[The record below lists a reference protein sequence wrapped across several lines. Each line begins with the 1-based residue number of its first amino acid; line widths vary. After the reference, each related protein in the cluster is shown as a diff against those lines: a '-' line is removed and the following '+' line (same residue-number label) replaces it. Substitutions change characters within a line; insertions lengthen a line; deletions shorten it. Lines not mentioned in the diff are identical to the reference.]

1 MGTFNSIF
9 YTPPK
14 MEDQVAMEPGPLDPM
29 ILEQGGNQA
38 EAIITLGASQS
49 ILIKLVTLGCE
60 FAMMIGGVVPYV
72 PQYIAIRSSGNTK
85 GFSLYVCLA
94 LIVANILRIL
104 FWFGRHYEI
113 PLLIQSILMNIAMFA
128 LIHLCVHVN
137 NQDRIAG
144 QYKEHVFTDFE
155 PEHFWKWTDFQS
167 YLECT
172 VCFVAITSFVMY
184 LLLKYDPFVETVG
197 FLAVFTEAML
207 GTPQF
212 YRNFTNKSTYG
223 MSLQMVLMW
232 TCGDVFKTTYFY
244 LRKTPPQFVICGML
258 QVMVDVAILTQVW
271 LYYENTA
278 KRKKTQINMHF

>member
-1 MGTFNSIF
+1 
-9 YTPPK
+9 
-14 MEDQVAMEPGPLDPM
+14 MEELVMESGPLDPLS
-29 ILEQGGNQA
+29 IEQDGVNNGA
-38 EAIITLGASQS
+38 GEAISLATSQS
-49 ILIKLVTLGCE
+49 LLVRIVTFGCE
-60 FAMMIGGVVPYV
+60 FAMMVGGVVPYV

-137 NQDRIAG
+137 SQDRIAG

-155 PEHFWKWTDFQS
+155 PEHFWQWTDFQS
-167 YLECT
+167 YLEAT
-172 VCFVAITSFVMY
+172 VCFVAVGSFVMY
-184 LLLKYDPFVETVG
+184 LMLKYDPFVETVG

-207 GTPQF
+207 GMPQF

-258 QVMVDVAILTQVW
+258 QVMVDIAILTQVW

-278 KRKKTQINMHF
+278 KKKKSNLNMHF